1 MFPARREFWARLANR
16 AYGPAGYPASM
27 STSPVDPEDVR
38 AAAEAFRELGPEYN
52 DAVVA
57 AFIDRVDR
65 ALAARV
71 EARLAAERA
80 QRPEPAERRWQP
92 APRRPGLVKGVAL
105 GLCAGALVAGVS
117 ISHVHSSTA
126 HVARTAVPRAAPPG
140 PPAPPGP

>member
-1 MFPARREFWARLANR
+1 
-16 AYGPAGYPASM
+16 M

-65 ALAARV
+65 AVDARV

-80 QRPEPAERRWQP
+80 QRPESAQRGWQP
-92 APRRPGLVKGVAL
+92 APSRSRRGLLKGVAL
-105 GLCAGALVAGVS
+105 GLCASALVAGVS
-117 ISHVHSSTA
+117 ISHVHGSIA
-126 HVARTAVPRAAPPG
+126 HVSRSAVPRPA
-140 PPAPPGP
+140 PPAPLVP

>member
-1 MFPARREFWARLANR
+1 MFPALRQFLVWLA
-16 AYGPAGYPASM
+16 GHVGGSAGYPAIM
-27 STSPVDPEDVR
+27 STSPVDPEEVR
-38 AAAEAFRELGPEYN
+38 AAAEAYRELGPEYN

-65 ALAARV
+65 AVAARV

-80 QRPEPAERRWQP
+80 QRPESAERGWQP
-92 APRRPGLVKGVAL
+92 APSRGRRGLLKGVAL

-117 ISHVHSSTA
+117 ISHVHGSVA
-126 HVARTAVPRAAPPG
+126 HMARSAVPRPA

>member
-1 MFPARREFWARLANR
+1 
-16 AYGPAGYPASM
+16 M

-38 AAAEAFRELGPEYN
+38 AAAEAYRELGPEYN

-65 ALAARV
+65 AVAARV

-92 APRRPGLVKGVAL
+92 APRRSRRGLLKGVAL

-117 ISHVHSSTA
+117 ISHVHGSVA
-126 HVARTAVPRAAPPG
+126 HMARSAVPRPA
-140 PPAPPGP
+140 PPAPQGPSTP